1 LTTKEL
7 LRDKLAPAV
16 GRVLLGIAFGPHASA
31 IGGPGLDW
39 LSAQLKSRDE
49 ARQAERFG
57 RDIANRL
64 VDGLV
69 PVFERDHGRD
79 LNPEAVALALGE
91 TLDRHFN
98 GKFLVAH
105 DLDAERLIVATSSCA
120 PFEI

>member
-69 PVFERDHGRD
+69 PVYGRD

-105 DLDAERLIVATSSCA
+105 DLDAERLIEATSSCA